1 MHAGAKMDF
10 SVNITSSQL
19 FYLFIYLLLSSWKDL
34 LHTWMTTVTN
44 EFLVAVHNDCVTS
57 IKNLL

>member
-1 MHAGAKMDF
+1 MDF
-10 SVNITSSQL
+10 RVNITSSQL
-19 FYLFIYLLLSSWKDL
+19 FYLFIYLLLSDL

-44 EFLVAVHNDCVTS
+44 EFLVAVRNDCITP